1 MKKLLAVLLTV
12 STVCCP
18 ALAAQT
24 PAPDQTPPPPQ
35 MTPQTTPQTPPAPQ
49 SPQRTDD
56 DDVVR
61 ITTSLVQTDV
71 VVTDKDGRQVTD
83 LKAEDFEILENGK
96 QQIITNFSY
105 VTTAPTPF
113 AGSPTPTPIPRDKAG
128 VPPPPPARL
137 RPEQVRRAI
146 ALVVDDLRMS
156 HEGVHAT
163 RQALRKYVD
172 EQVQQGD
179 LVAIIRTSAG
189 IGALQQFT
197 NDRQQLYAAI
207 ERVRPLA
214 RTTRLG
220 AFTSVDTLERL
231 ETSTSEP
238 MADAFGGDGEPPRP
252 GGKLPE
258 KFKNRSQSL
267 SEFRDTLTTVGT
279 LGALNFVVRGLKE
292 LPGRKAVVLFSDGI
306 AIFNQNPDGQ
316 DRHERVLSAMRYL
329 IDQANRAS
337 VVIYAVDTRG
347 LQPTG
352 LTAADSTGGTPAAP
366 NGAGPGGSLGG
377 IPTIRTEQMGEQV
390 LGARTAELFEGQN
403 GLNYLSRE
411 TGGTAVF
418 NQNDLNK
425 GIRRALADISGYYLI
440 GYRPDNATFDPATGR
455 RKFNTWT
462 IKVKGRDNVKVRTRS
477 GFLGIAED
485 APGTRQRSRADQLM
499 AALLSPF
506 ASGGVKLQLTTFFL
520 NDASVGSTI
529 RSVMLM
535 DARDLTFTATPDG
548 RQQAVLDVV
557 AVTLG
562 EDGQIVD
569 QVALTETIR
578 AKPAKLERFLREGM
592 LYGMNVPVKKPGA
605 YQLRI
610 AVRDSA
616 SGRVGSASHYIEV
629 PDVKKDK
636 LTLSSLVIT
645 GNRPATK
652 ARDLLTSVLGAPG
665 ASAAASETGALV
677 VPGGEGL
684 VGSEDPLA
692 SPASRIFRHGW
703 FLDYACMVL
712 NAGKLKKGTQL
723 NSQVKLFREGQEVF
737 AGEVFPVDL
746 NNQADPARL
755 VVARR
760 LQLGT
765 ILEPG
770 DYMLQISVTD
780 TASNRTATRWIDFKL
795 VN

>member
-1 MKKLLAVLLTV
+1 MKTILALLL
-12 STVCCP
+12 SFSSICP
-18 ALAAQT
+18 ALVAQT
-24 PAPDQTPPPPQ
+24 PAPARP
-35 MTPQTTPQTPPAPQ
+35 TPQTTQTTQPQTPQPA
-49 SPQRTDD
+49 DD

-96 QQIITNFSY
+96 PQNITNFSY
-105 VTTAPTPF
+105 VLTAPSAAPS
-113 AGSPTPTPIPRDKAG
+113 ADAAPSPTPAPRDKTGAQP
-128 VPPPPPARL
+128 VPPPARL

-156 HEGVHAT
+156 HEGVHAA
-163 RQALRKYVD
+163 RQALKKYVD
-172 EQVQQGD
+172 EQVQPGD

-231 ETSTSEP
+231 ETQMTEP
-238 MADAFGGDGEPPRP
+238 TMDVGDRQARPDDRRPREEDKRRIV
-252 GGKLPE
+252 GI
-258 KFKNRSQSL
+258 N
-267 SEFRDTLTTVGT
+267 EFRDSILTVGT

-306 AIFNQNPDGQ
+306 SIFNQSDDGGQ
-316 DRHERVLSAMRYL
+316 NRRDRIVEAMRMVVE
-329 IDQANRAS
+329 QANRAS
-337 VVIYAVDTRG
+337 VVIYSVDTRG

-352 LTAADSTGGTPAAP
+352 STAADGY
-366 NGAGPGGSLGG
+366 GGSPNAPSDSGPDGPVGG
-377 IPTIRTEQMGEQV
+377 IGGIRTDQVGLQV
-390 LGARTAELFEGQN
+390 LGARSGEMFEGQN
-403 GLNYLSRE
+403 GLSYLSRE

-440 GYRPDNATFDPATGR
+440 GYRPDESTFDPTTGR
-455 RKFNTWT
+455 RKFNTWD
-462 IKVKGRDNVKVRTRS
+462 IKVKGRNNLKVRTRS
-477 GFLGIAED
+477 GFLGVAED
-485 APGTRQRSRADQLM
+485 DARKSKRSRSEELM

-506 ASGGVKLQLTTFFL
+506 SSGGVKLQLTTFFL
-520 NDASVGSTI
+520 NDATLGSTI

-535 DARDLTFTATPDG
+535 DARDLTFTAQPDG

-569 QVALTETIR
+569 QVSLVETIR
-578 AKPAKLERFLREGM
+578 AKPAKLERFMREGM

-629 PDVKKDK
+629 PDLKKDK

-645 GNRPATK
+645 GNRPSTK

-665 ASAAASETGALV
+665 ASTAMSEAGAQV

-684 VGSEDPLA
+684 IGAEDPLA

-703 FLDYACMVL
+703 FLDYACLVL

-723 NSQVKLFREGQEVF
+723 NSQVKLFRDGQQVF
-737 AGEVFPVDL
+737 TGEVFPVDL
-746 NNQADPARL
+746 STQMDLARL

-770 DYMLQISVTD
+770 DYMLQLSVTD
-780 TASNRTATRWIDFKL
+780 SVGNRTATRWIDFKL

>member
-1 MKKLLAVLLTV
+1 MKKALALVLSF
-12 STVCCP
+12 STLCP
-18 ALAAQT
+18 ALTAQT
-24 PAPDQTPPPPQ
+24 PAPDRPQQSQQQTQTP
-35 MTPQTTPQTPPAPQ
+35 
-49 SPQRTDD
+49 DD
-56 DDVVR
+56 DEVVR

-96 QQIITNFSY
+96 PQNITNFSY
-105 VTTAPTPF
+105 VTTAPTPAP
-113 AGSPTPTPIPRDKAG
+113 AGAPKPSPTPRDKAG

-163 RQALRKYVD
+163 RQALKKYVE
-172 EQVQQGD
+172 EQVQPGD

-220 AFTSVDTLERL
+220 AFTSVDTLDRL
-231 ETSTSEP
+231 EAQATAPSINGGNDGGPPTPQEIQGRQSEKTKP
-238 MADAFGGDGEPPRP
+238 
-252 GGKLPE
+252 
-258 KFKNRSQSL
+258 RSQAL
-267 SEFRDTLTTVGT
+267 SEFRDTLLTVGT
-279 LGALNFVVRGLKE
+279 LGALGFVVRGLRE

-316 DRHERVLSAMRYL
+316 DRHERTLSALRQL
-329 IDQANRAS
+329 VDQANRAS
-337 VVIYAVDTRG
+337 VVIYSVDTRG

-352 LTAADSTGGTPAAP
+352 LTAADMTSGNP
-366 NGAGPGGSLGG
+366 NLPSGAGPDGPFGGLGG
-377 IPTIRTEQMGEQV
+377 IRTDQVGTQV
-390 LGARTAELFEGQN
+390 LGTRSADLFEGQN
-403 GLNYLSRE
+403 GLNYLARE
-411 TGGTAVF
+411 TGGTTLF

-425 GIRRALADISGYYLI
+425 GIRRALEDIRGYYLI
-440 GYRPDNATFDPATGR
+440 GYRPEEATFDPETGR
-455 RKFNTWT
+455 RRFNTWS
-462 IKVKGRDNVKVRTRS
+462 INVKGRDNLRVRTRS
-477 GFLGIAED
+477 GFLGVAED
-485 APGTRQRSRADQLM
+485 EARKSKRSRSEQLM

-506 ASGGVKLQLTTFFL
+506 ASGGVKLQLTSFFL
-520 NDASVGSTI
+520 NDASAGSTI

-535 DARDLTFTATPDG
+535 DARDLTFKPLPDG

-569 QVALTETIR
+569 QVALSETII
-578 AKPAKLERFLREGM
+578 AKPDKLERFQREGM

-616 SGRVGSASHYIEV
+616 TGRVGSASHYVEV
-629 PDVKKDK
+629 PDVKKDR

-665 ASAAASETGALV
+665 ASAATTESGARV

-684 VGSEDPLA
+684 IGLEDPLA
-692 SPASRIFRHGW
+692 SPASRVFRHGW
-703 FLDYACMVL
+703 YLDYACL
-712 NAGKLKKGTQL
+712 LFNAGKKKGAQWNT
-723 NSQVKLFREGQEVF
+723 QVKLFREGQEVF
-737 AGEVFPVDL
+737 AGEVFPVDML
-746 NNQADPARL
+746 NQTDAARL

-770 DYMLQISVTD
+770 DYMLQLTVSEAG
-780 TASNRTATRWIDFKL
+780 ASGGGRTATRWIDFKL

>member
-1 MKKLLAVLLTV
+1 MKKALALLLSFGAL
-12 STVCCP
+12 CP
-18 ALAAQT
+18 ALVAQT
-24 PAPDQTPPPPQ
+24 PTPDRPPQ
-35 MTPQTTPQTPPAPQ
+35 QQQ
-49 SPQRTDD
+49 IQTDD
-56 DDVVR
+56 DEVVR

-83 LKAEDFEILENGK
+83 LTAEDFEILENDK
-96 QQIITNFSY
+96 PQKITNFSY
-105 VTTAPTPF
+105 VTTAPP
-113 AGSPTPTPIPRDKAG
+113 AGSPSPTPAPRDKTG
-128 VPPPPPARL
+128 TPPPPPARL

-163 RQALRKYVD
+163 RQALKKYVD
-172 EQVQQGD
+172 EQVQPGD

-207 ERVRPLA
+207 ERLRPLA

-220 AFTSVDTLERL
+220 AFTSVDTLDRL
-231 ETSTSEP
+231 EAQGNNSSI
-238 MADAFGGDGEPPRP
+238 DGGNDGEPPTPAQIQGRP
-252 GGKLPE
+252 SE
-258 KFKNRSQSL
+258 KQKGRSQPT
-267 SEFRDTLTTVGT
+267 SEFRDTLFTVGT

-306 AIFNQNPDGQ
+306 SIFNQNPDGQ
-316 DRHERVLSAMRYL
+316 ERHERVLAAMRQL
-329 IDQANRAS
+329 VEQANRAS
-337 VVIYAVDTRG
+337 VVIYSVDTRG
-347 LQPTG
+347 LQPSG
-352 LTAADSTGGTPAAP
+352 PTAADYTSGNPALP
-366 NGAGPGGSLGG
+366 NGSGPPGPFGGVSG
-377 IPTIRTEQMGEQV
+377 IRTDQVGQQM
-390 LGARTAELFEGQN
+390 LGARSGEMFEGQN

-411 TGGTAVF
+411 TGGTTLF

-425 GIRRALADISGYYLI
+425 GIRRALEDIRGYYLI
-440 GYRPDNATFDPATGR
+440 GYRPDDETFDPATGR
-455 RKFNTWT
+455 RKYNTWT
-462 IKVKGRDNVKVRTRS
+462 IKVRGRDNVKVRTRG
-477 GFLGIAED
+477 GFFGVAED
-485 APGTRQRSRADQLM
+485 GTGKDKRSRSEQLM

-506 ASGGVKLQLTTFFL
+506 ASGGVKLQLTSFFL
-520 NDASVGSTI
+520 NDASLGSTI

-535 DARDLTFTATPDG
+535 DARDLTFTAMPDG

-569 QVALTETIR
+569 QVNLVETIR
-578 AKPAKLERFLREGM
+578 AKPDKLERFLREGM
-592 LYGMNVPVKKPGA
+592 LYGMNVPVRKPGA
-605 YQLRI
+605 YQLRV

-652 ARDLLTSVLGAPG
+652 ARDMLTSVLGAPG
-665 ASAAASETGALV
+665 ASSAATETGARV

-684 VGSEDPLA
+684 IGMEDPLA
-692 SPASRIFRHGW
+692 SPASRVFRHGW
-703 FLDYACMVL
+703 YLDYACLVL
-712 NAGKLKKGTQL
+712 NAGKLKKGAQL
-723 NSQVKLFREGQEVF
+723 NTQVKLFREGQQVF
-737 AGEVFPVDL
+737 AGESFPVDL
-746 NNQADPARL
+746 GSQADPARL

-770 DYMLQISVTD
+770 DYVLQLTVSQ
-780 TASNRTATRWIDFKL
+780 AGSSGGGRTATRFIDFKL

>member
-1 MKKLLAVLLTV
+1 MKKALALLLSFGAI
-12 STVCCP
+12 CP
-18 ALAAQT
+18 ATAAQT
-24 PAPDQTPPPPQ
+24 
-35 MTPQTTPQTPPAPQ
+35 TPPARPTQ
-49 SPQRTDD
+49 QQQQQPPPSSQTTDD

-71 VVTDKDGRQVTD
+71 VVTDRDGRQVTD

-96 QQIITNFSY
+96 PQNITNFSY
-105 VTTAPTPF
+105 VSAAPAAAPAAGAPTP
-113 AGSPTPTPIPRDKAG
+113 PPPPRDKAG

-163 RQALRKYVD
+163 RQALKKYVD
-172 EQVQQGD
+172 EQVQPGD

-214 RTTRLG
+214 RSTRLG

-231 ETSTSEP
+231 ESSTVEP
-238 MADAFGGDGEPPRP
+238 MADAFADGAPPVP
-252 GGKLPE
+252 GQKVPE
-258 KFKNRSQSL
+258 SFKNRSQSL

-279 LGALNFVVRGLKE
+279 LGALNFVIRGLKE

-306 AIFNQNPDGQ
+306 AIFNKNPDGQ
-316 DRHERVLSAMRYL
+316 DRHERVLSALRNL
-329 IDQANRAS
+329 IDLANRAS
-337 VVIYAVDTRG
+337 VVIYPVDTRG

-352 LTAADSTGGTPAAP
+352 LTAADMTSGQPMAP
-366 NGAGPGGSLGG
+366 NGAGLGGSLGG
-377 IPTIRTEQMGEQV
+377 IQNIRTDEMGKEV
-390 LGARTAELFEGQN
+390 LGARAADMFEGQN
-403 GLNYLSRE
+403 GLNYLARE

-425 GIRRALADISGYYLI
+425 GIRRALDDIRGYYLI
-440 GYRPDNATFDPATGR
+440 GYRPEDSTFDPETGR

-462 IKVKGRDNVKVRTRS
+462 INVKGRDNLKVRTRS
-477 GFLGIAED
+477 GFLGVAED
-485 APGTRQRSRADQLM
+485 GTGRKRTRAEQLM

-506 ASGGVKLQLTTFFL
+506 ASGGVKLQLTSFFL
-520 NDASVGSTI
+520 NDASAGSTI

-535 DARDLTFTATPDG
+535 DARDLTFKALPDG
-548 RQQAVLDVV
+548 RQQAVMDVI

-569 QVALTETIR
+569 QVALSETII
-578 AKPAKLERFLREGM
+578 AKPAKLERFMNEGM
-592 LYGMNVPVKKPGA
+592 LYGMNVPVRKPGA

-616 SGRVGSASHYIEV
+616 SGRVGSASQYVEV

-665 ASAAASETGALV
+665 ASAAATETGARV

-684 VGSEDPLA
+684 IGMEDPLA
-692 SPASRIFRHGW
+692 SPASRVFRHGW
-703 FLDYACMVL
+703 YLDYACLVL
-712 NAGKLKKGTQL
+712 NAGKLKKGAQL
-723 NSQVKLFREGQEVF
+723 NSQVKLFREGQQVF
-737 AGEVFPVDL
+737 TGDAFPVDL
-746 NNQADPARL
+746 SNQADPARL

-770 DYMLQISVTD
+770 DYVLQLTITD
-780 TASNRTATRWIDFKL
+780 SNGNRTATRFIDFKL

>member
-1 MKKLLAVLLTV
+1 MKNFLAVLLTV
-12 STVCCP
+12 STVCP
-18 ALAAQT
+18 ATAAQT
-24 PAPDQTPPPPQ
+24 PAPAAPTPQ
-35 MTPQTTPQTPPAPQ
+35 QQTPQTQPAPQ
-49 SPQRTDD
+49 RPQPTDDD

-71 VVTDKDGRQVTD
+71 VVTDKDGKPVTD
-83 LKAEDFEILENGK
+83 LKAEDFEILENSK
-96 QQIITNFSY
+96 PQTITNFSY
-105 VTTAPTPF
+105 VAMAPTPVP
-113 AGSPTPTPIPRDKAG
+113 GSPTPTPTPRDKAG

-156 HEGVHAT
+156 HEGVHAA

-220 AFTSVDTLERL
+220 AFTSINTLERL
-231 ETSTSEP
+231 ESATSAPVLSE
-238 MADAFGGDGEPPRP
+238 AGAEDQPRSVSI
-252 GGKLPE
+252 
-258 KFKNRSQSL
+258 N
-267 SEFRDTLTTVGT
+267 EFRDTILTVGT
-279 LGALNFVVRGLKE
+279 LGALNFVIRGLKE

-306 AIFNQNPDGQ
+306 SIMGQSNDGG
-316 DRHERVLSAMRYL
+316 RVLAAMRQL
-329 IDQANRAS
+329 VEQANRAS
-337 VVIYAVDTRG
+337 VVIYSVDTRG

-352 LTAADSTGGTPAAP
+352 PTAADQTGGSPAAP
-366 NGAGPGGSLGG
+366 SGSGPDGAIGGVSGLGG
-377 IPTIRTEQMGEQV
+377 
-390 LGARTAELFEGQN
+390 GAVISARNAEMFEGQN
-403 GLNYLSRE
+403 GLNYLARE

-440 GYRPDNATFDPATGR
+440 GYRPDDATFDPATGR

-462 IKVKGRDNVKVRTRS
+462 IKVKGRDNLKVRTRS
-477 GFLGIAED
+477 GFLGFAED
-485 APGTRQRSRADQLM
+485 APGTRKRTRSEQLM

-506 ASGGVKLQLTTFFL
+506 SSGGVKLQLTTFFL
-520 NDASVGSTI
+520 NDASLGSTI

-535 DARDLTFTATPDG
+535 DARDLTFTTMPDG

-645 GNRPATK
+645 GNRPSTK
-652 ARDLLTSVLGAPG
+652 ARDLLSSVLGAPG
-665 ASAAASETGALV
+665 ASAAASETGAQV

-684 VGSEDPLA
+684 VGAEDPLA
-692 SPASRIFRHGW
+692 SPASRVFRYGW
-703 FLDYACMVL
+703 YLDYACMVL
-712 NAGKLKKGTQL
+712 NAGKLKKGMQL

-770 DYMLQISVTD
+770 DYMLQLSVTD
-780 TASNRTATRWIDFKL
+780 AAGNRAATRWIDFKL

>member
-1 MKKLLAVLLTV
+1 MKKTLAILLTV
-12 STVCCP
+12 SSLCP
-18 ALAAQT
+18 SLAAQT
-24 PAPDQTPPPPQ
+24 PAPARPEPQPAQTPRQQPQ
-35 MTPQTTPQTPPAPQ
+35 PA
-49 SPQRTDD
+49 DD

-71 VVTDKDGRQVTD
+71 VVTDRDGRQVTD
-83 LKAEDFEILENGK
+83 LKAEDFEILENDK
-96 QQIITNFSY
+96 PQIITNFSY
-105 VTTAPTPF
+105 VTAAPATTTA
-113 AGSPTPTPIPRDKAG
+113 APTPTPPARDKAG
-128 VPPPPPARL
+128 APAAAVPPPARL

-172 EQVQQGD
+172 EQVQPGD

-231 ETSTSEP
+231 ETQGSEP
-238 MADAFGGDGEPPRP
+238 TMDAGDR
-252 GGKLPE
+252 KPE
-258 KFKNRSQSL
+258 NQRQDREEDKRRGL
-267 SEFRDTLTTVGT
+267 SVNEFRDTVLTVGT

-306 AIFNQNPDGQ
+306 AIFNQNNDGGQ
-316 DRHERVLSAMRYL
+316 DRHERVVSALRHL
-329 IDQANRAS
+329 VDQANRAS
-337 VVIYAVDTRG
+337 VVIYSVDTRG

-352 LTAADSTGGTPAAP
+352 TTAADMTSGNPMAPDGGVA
-366 NGAGPGGSLGG
+366 GLAGPIGGVGN
-377 IPTIRTEQMGEQV
+377 IRTDQMGSQV
-390 LGARTAELFEGQN
+390 FGKRSAEMFEGQN
-403 GLNYLSRE
+403 GLNYLARE
-411 TGGTAVF
+411 TGGTTVF

-425 GIRRALADISGYYLI
+425 GIRRALEDIRGYYLI
-440 GYRPDNATFDPATGR
+440 GYRPDESTFDPETGR
-455 RKFNTWT
+455 RRFNTWS
-462 IKVKGRDNVKVRTRS
+462 IKVKGRNNLKVRTRG
-477 GFLGIAED
+477 GFLGVAED
-485 APGTRQRSRADQLM
+485 ESRKGKRSRSEQLM

-506 ASGGVKLQLTTFFL
+506 ASGGVKLQLTSFFM
-520 NDASVGSTI
+520 NDASLGSTI

-535 DARDLTFTATPDG
+535 DARDLTFTTLPDG

-569 QVALTETIR
+569 QVSLVETIR
-578 AKPAKLERFLREGM
+578 AKPEKLERFMREGM

-610 AVRDSA
+610 AIRDSA

-665 ASAAASETGALV
+665 ASAAATETGARV
-677 VPGGEGL
+677 VAGGEGL
-684 VGSEDPLA
+684 IGMEDPLA
-692 SPASRIFRHGW
+692 SPASRVFRHGW
-703 FLDYACMVL
+703 FLDYACLVL
-712 NAGKLKKGTQL
+712 NAGKKKGSQYNT
-723 NSQVKLFREGQEVF
+723 QVKLFREGQQVF
-737 AGEVFPVDL
+737 TGEVIPVEMST
-746 NNQADPARL
+746 QADVSRL

-770 DYMLQISVTD
+770 DYMLQLTVSEAG
-780 TASNRTATRWIDFKL
+780 ASSGGRTATRWIDFKL

>member
-1 MKKLLAVLLTV
+1 MKKTLAVLLIV
-12 STVCCP
+12 STFCP

-24 PAPDQTPPPPQ
+24 QTPAPAPQ
-35 MTPQTTPQTPPAPQ
+35 PQTQQTPPAPQ
-49 SPQRTDD
+49 RPQSAADD

-71 VVTDKDGRQVTD
+71 VVTDKDGRPITD
-83 LKAEDFEILENGK
+83 LKAEDFEIHENGK
-96 QQIITNFSY
+96 PQTITNFSY
-105 VTTAPTPF
+105 VTTGPPAPV
-113 AGSPTPTPIPRDKAG
+113 AGAPTPTPTPRDKAG

-137 RPEQVRRAI
+137 RPEQVHRAI

-172 EQVQQGD
+172 EQVQPGD
-179 LVAIIRTSAG
+179 LVAVIRTSAG

-220 AFTSVDTLERL
+220 AFTSINTLERL
-231 ETSTSEP
+231 ESSTSAPVMSE
-238 MADAFGGDGEPPRP
+238 ASSEDQPRSISI
-252 GGKLPE
+252 
-258 KFKNRSQSL
+258 N
-267 SEFRDTLTTVGT
+267 EFRDTILTVGT
-279 LGALNFVVRGLKE
+279 LGALNFVIRGLKE

-306 AIFNQNPDGQ
+306 SIMAQNNDGGQ
-316 DRHERVLSAMRYL
+316 DRRERVLTAMRQL
-329 IDQANRAS
+329 VEHANRAS
-337 VVIYAVDTRG
+337 VVIYSVDTRG

-352 LTAADSTGGTPAAP
+352 PTAADETGGSPAAP
-366 NGAGPGGSLGG
+366 NGSGPGGAMTGVSGLGSSAV
-377 IPTIRTEQMGEQV
+377 IS
-390 LGARTAELFEGQN
+390 ARNAEMFEGQN

-440 GYRPDNATFDPATGR
+440 GYRPDDATFDPTTGR

-462 IKVKGRDNVKVRTRS
+462 IKVKGRDNLKVRTRS
-477 GFLGIAED
+477 GFLGFAD
-485 APGTRQRSRADQLM
+485 DTAGTSKRTRSEQLM

-506 ASGGVKLQLTTFFL
+506 SSGGVKLQLTTFFL
-520 NDASVGSTI
+520 NDASLGSTI

-535 DARDLTFTATPDG
+535 DARDLTFTAMPDG

-562 EDGQIVD
+562 EDGQIID

-645 GNRPATK
+645 GNRPASK
-652 ARDLLTSVLGAPG
+652 ARDLLSSVLGAPG
-665 ASAAASETGALV
+665 ASAATTETGAQV

-684 VGSEDPLA
+684 VGMEDPLA
-692 SPASRIFRHGW
+692 SPASRVFRHGW
-703 FLDYACMVL
+703 YLDYACMVL
-712 NAGKLKKGTQL
+712 NAGKLKKGALL

-746 NNQADPARL
+746 NSQPDPARL

-770 DYMLQISVTD
+770 DYMLQLSVTD
-780 TASNRTATRWIDFKL
+780 AAGNRTATRWIDFKL

>member
-1 MKKLLAVLLTV
+1 MKKVFALLLSFTTL
-12 STVCCP
+12 CP

-24 PAPDQTPPPPQ
+24 PAPERPPQ
-35 MTPQTTPQTPPAPQ
+35 QQQQTSQQQTQPA
-49 SPQRTDD
+49 DD
-56 DDVVR
+56 DEVVR

-96 QQIITNFSY
+96 PQSITNFSY
-105 VTTAPTPF
+105 VSAAPAASGAAAAAT
-113 AGSPTPTPIPRDKAG
+113 TPTPAPRDKNKAAAAP
-128 VPPPPPARL
+128 VPPPAQL

-146 ALVVDDLRMS
+146 ALVIDDLRMS
-156 HEGVHAT
+156 AEGIHFA

-172 EQVQQGD
+172 EQVQPGD
-179 LVAIIRTSAG
+179 LVAILRTSAG

-207 ERVRPLA
+207 ERLHPLA
-214 RTTRLG
+214 RTSRLG
-220 AFTSVDTLERL
+220 AFTAVDTLERL
-231 ETSTSEP
+231 ESTTAAPVMSEGDA
-238 MADAFGGDGEPPRP
+238 ADQPRSVSI
-252 GGKLPE
+252 
-258 KFKNRSQSL
+258 N
-267 SEFRDTLTTVGT
+267 EFRDAILTVGS
-279 LGALNFVVRGLKE
+279 LGALSFVVRGLKD

-306 AIFNQNPDGQ
+306 SIAAQTNDGGQ
-316 DRHERVLSAMRYL
+316 DRRGRVLAAMRQL
-329 IDQANRAS
+329 VEQANRAS
-337 VVIYAVDTRG
+337 VVIYSVDTRG
-347 LQPTG
+347 LQPTAK
-352 LTAADSTGGTPAAP
+352 TAADGYGGSPAAP
-366 NGAGPGGSLGG
+366 NDSGPGGAIGG
-377 IPTIRTEQMGEQV
+377 MSGVGSGEV
-390 LGARTAELFEGQN
+390 ISAREAEMFEGQN
-403 GLNYLSRE
+403 GLNYLARE
-411 TGGTAVF
+411 TGGTTVF

-425 GIRRALADISGYYLI
+425 GIRRALEDIRGYYLI
-440 GYRPDNATFDPATGR
+440 GYRPDDATFDPQTGR
-455 RKFNTWT
+455 RHFNTWS
-462 IKVKGRDNVKVRTRS
+462 IKVKGRDNVKVRARS
-477 GFLGIAED
+477 GFFGVAED
-485 APGTRQRSRADQLM
+485 QARKGKRSRAEQLM

-520 NDASVGSTI
+520 NDASLGSTI

-535 DARDLTFTATPDG
+535 DARDLTFTPQPDG

-562 EDGQIVD
+562 EDGQIID

-578 AKPAKLERFLREGM
+578 AKPEKLERFLREGM

-636 LTLSSLVIT
+636 MTLSSLVIT
-645 GNRPATK
+645 GNRPAAK

-665 ASAAASETGALV
+665 ASAATSETGARV
-677 VPGGEGL
+677 VAGGEGL
-684 VGSEDPLA
+684 IGMEDPLA
-692 SPASRIFRHGW
+692 SPASRVFRYGW
-703 FLDYACMVL
+703 FLDYACML
-712 NAGKLKKGTQL
+712 FNAGKLKKGAQF
-723 NSQVKLFREGQEVF
+723 NSQVKLFREGQQVF

-746 NNQADPARL
+746 NNQTDPARL

-770 DYMLQISVTD
+770 DYMLQLTVSE
-780 TASNRTATRWIDFKL
+780 AGGERTATRWIDFKL

>member
-1 MKKLLAVLLTV
+1 MKKTLALFLAVSAV
-12 STVCCP
+12 CP

-24 PAPDQTPPPPQ
+24 PAPAPAAPPQTQQTPPRPQ
-35 MTPQTTPQTPPAPQ
+35 PPA
-49 SPQRTDD
+49 DD

-71 VVTDKDGRQVTD
+71 VVTDKDGKQVTN

-96 QQIITNFSY
+96 SQAITNFSY
-105 VTTAPTPF
+105 VTTGPTPA
-113 AGSPTPTPIPRDKAG
+113 AGSLTPTPVPTPRDKAG

-156 HEGVHAT
+156 QEGVHAT

-231 ETSTSEP
+231 ESQMTEP
-238 MADAFGGDGEPPRP
+238 TMDVADGPPRP
-252 GGKLPE
+252 NERAAREEDKRRAV
-258 KFKNRSQSL
+258 NIN
-267 SEFRDTLTTVGT
+267 EFRDTVITVGT
-279 LGALNFVVRGLKE
+279 LGALSFVIRGLKE

-306 AIFNQNPDGQ
+306 SILTQNNDGGQ
-316 DRHERVLSAMRYL
+316 DRHERVVAALRQL
-329 IDQANRAS
+329 VDQANRAS
-337 VVIYAVDTRG
+337 VVIYSVDTRG

-352 LTAADSTGGTPAAP
+352 PTAADMTSGSPMGPDNSGP
-366 NGAGPGGSLGG
+366 AGPLGG
-377 IPTIRTEQMGEQV
+377 VPGIRTDQVGQQV
-390 LGARTAELFEGQN
+390 LGARAAELFEGQN

-425 GIRRALADISGYYLI
+425 GIRRALDDIRGYYLI
-440 GYRPDNATFDPATGR
+440 GYRPDDATFDPATGR

-462 IKVKGRDNVKVRTRS
+462 IKVKGHDNLKVRTRS
-477 GFLGIAED
+477 GFLGVAED
-485 APGTRQRSRADQLM
+485 AAGTRKRTRSEQLM

-520 NDASVGSTI
+520 NDASLGSTI

-562 EDGQIVD
+562 EDGQIID

-665 ASAAASETGALV
+665 ASAAASETGAVV

-684 VGSEDPLA
+684 IGAEDPLA
-692 SPASRIFRHGW
+692 SPASRVFRHGW
-703 FLDYACMVL
+703 YLDYACMVL

-723 NSQVKLFREGQEVF
+723 NSQVKLFRDGQEVF

-770 DYMLQISVTD
+770 DYMLQLSVTD
-780 TASNRTATRWIDFKL
+780 AAGNRTATRWIDFKL

>member
-1 MKKLLAVLLTV
+1 MKKTLALLLSFGAI
-12 STVCCP
+12 CP
-18 ALAAQT
+18 ATGA
-24 PAPDQTPPPPQ
+24 QTPPPPAR
-35 MTPQTTPQTPPAPQ
+35 PQQQQQQQPPPSQT
-49 SPQRTDD
+49 SDD

-96 QQIITNFSY
+96 PQNITNFSY
-105 VTTAPTPF
+105 VTAAPAAAA
-113 AGSPTPTPIPRDKAG
+113 AGAPTPTPTPRDKAG

-163 RQALRKYVD
+163 RQALKKYVD
-172 EQVQQGD
+172 EQVQPGD

-214 RTTRLG
+214 RSTRLG

-231 ETSTSEP
+231 ESSTVEP
-238 MADAFGGDGEPPRP
+238 LADAFADGAPPVP
-252 GGKLPE
+252 GQKVPE
-258 KFKNRSQSL
+258 SFRNRSQSL

-279 LGALNFVVRGLKE
+279 LGALNFVIRGLKE

-306 AIFNQNPDGQ
+306 AIFNKNPDGQ
-316 DRHERVLSAMRYL
+316 DRHERVLSALRNL

-337 VVIYAVDTRG
+337 VVIYPVDTRG

-352 LTAADSTGGTPAAP
+352 LTAADMTSGQPMAP
-366 NGAGPGGSLGG
+366 NGAGLGGSLGG
-377 IPTIRTEQMGEQV
+377 IQNIRTDEMGKEV
-390 LGARTAELFEGQN
+390 LGARAADMFEGQN
-403 GLNYLSRE
+403 GLNYLARE

-425 GIRRALADISGYYLI
+425 GIRRALDDIRGYYLI
-440 GYRPDNATFDPATGR
+440 GYRPEDSTFDPETGR

-462 IKVKGRDNVKVRTRS
+462 INVKGRDNLKVRTRS
-477 GFLGIAED
+477 GFLGVAED
-485 APGTRQRSRADQLM
+485 GSLKGKRSRAEQLM

-506 ASGGVKLQLTTFFL
+506 SSGGVKLQLTSFFL
-520 NDASVGSTI
+520 NDASLGSTI

-535 DARDLTFTATPDG
+535 DARDLTFKPAADG

-569 QVALTETIR
+569 QVNLIETIR
-578 AKPAKLERFLREGM
+578 AKPDKLERFMSEGM
-592 LYGMNVPVKKPGA
+592 LYGMNVPVRKPGA

-616 SGRVGSASHYIEV
+616 SGRIGSASQYIEV

-665 ASAAASETGALV
+665 APGASAATTETGARV

-684 VGSEDPLA
+684 IGLEDPLA
-692 SPASRIFRHGW
+692 SPASRVFRHGW
-703 FLDYACMVL
+703 YLDYACLVL
-712 NAGKLKKGTQL
+712 NAGKLKKGAQL
-723 NSQVKLFREGQEVF
+723 NSQVKLFREGQQVF
-737 AGEVFPVDL
+737 AGAAFPVDL
-746 NNQADPARL
+746 SNQADPARL

-770 DYMLQISVTD
+770 DYMLQLTISE
-780 TASNRTATRWIDFKL
+780 ASGGRTATRFIDFKL

>member
-1 MKKLLAVLLTV
+1 MEKAFALLLSFATL
-12 STVCCP
+12 CP

-24 PAPDQTPPPPQ
+24 PAPERPPQ
-35 MTPQTTPQTPPAPQ
+35 PQQQTSQQAQPA
-49 SPQRTDD
+49 DD
-56 DDVVR
+56 DEVVR

-83 LKAEDFEILENGK
+83 LKAGDFDILENGK
-96 QQIITNFSY
+96 PQSITNFSY
-105 VTTAPTPF
+105 VMAVPSAADAGPPQPTP
-113 AGSPTPTPIPRDKAG
+113 APRDKGGAA
-128 VPPPPPARL
+128 PPAPPPARL
-137 RPEQVRRAI
+137 RPDQVRRAI

-156 HEGVHAT
+156 HEGVHAA
-163 RQALRKYVD
+163 RQALKKYVD
-172 EQVQQGD
+172 EQVQPGD

-197 NDRQQLYAAI
+197 NNRQQLYAAI
-207 ERVRPLA
+207 ERLHPLA
-214 RTTRLG
+214 RTSRLG

-231 ETSTSEP
+231 ESTTAAPVMSEGAP
-238 MADAFGGDGEPPRP
+238 EDQPRSVSI
-252 GGKLPE
+252 
-258 KFKNRSQSL
+258 N
-267 SEFRDTLTTVGT
+267 EFRDAILTVGS
-279 LGALNFVVRGLKE
+279 LGALSFVVRGLKD

-306 AIFNQNPDGQ
+306 SIAAQTNDGGQ
-316 DRHERVLSAMRYL
+316 DRRERVLSAMRQL
-329 IDQANRAS
+329 VEQANRAS
-337 VVIYAVDTRG
+337 VVIYSVDTRG

-352 LTAADSTGGTPAAP
+352 PFASDGYGGSPAAP
-366 NGAGPGGSLGG
+366 NDSGPGGAITGIAGIGG
-377 IPTIRTEQMGEQV
+377 SAVIS
-390 LGARTAELFEGQN
+390 AREAEMFEGQN
-403 GLNYLSRE
+403 GLNYLAHE

-425 GIRRALADISGYYLI
+425 GIRRALEDIRGYYLI
-440 GYRPDNATFDPATGR
+440 GYRPDESTFDPQTGR
-455 RKFNTWT
+455 RHFNTWS
-462 IKVKGRDNVKVRTRS
+462 IKVKGHDDLKVRARS
-477 GFLGIAED
+477 GFFGVAED
-485 APGTRQRSRADQLM
+485 ASRKGKRSRAEQLM

-520 NDASVGSTI
+520 NDASLGSTI

-535 DARDLTFTATPDG
+535 DARDLTFTPQPDG
-548 RQQAVLDVV
+548 RRQAVLDVV
-557 AVTLG
+557 AITLG

-578 AKPAKLERFLREGM
+578 AKPEKLERFLREGM
-592 LYGMNVPVKKPGA
+592 LYGMNVPVKRPGA

-665 ASAAASETGALV
+665 ASAATTETGARV

-684 VGSEDPLA
+684 IGMEDPLA
-692 SPASRIFRHGW
+692 SPASRVFRHGW
-703 FLDYACMVL
+703 YLDYACLVL
-712 NAGKLKKGTQL
+712 NAGKLKKGAQL
-723 NSQVKLFREGQEVF
+723 NSQVKLFREGQQVF
-737 AGEVFPVDL
+737 AGEGFPVDL
-746 NNQADPARL
+746 SNQADLSRL

-770 DYMLQISVTD
+770 DYMLQLTVSEPGGE
-780 TASNRTATRWIDFKL
+780 RTATRWIDFKL